1 VTARDYIETIAAE
14 FSRLRGRG
22 LLLSPA
28 DAGLALSWHA
38 AGVPLRDVQA
48 ELRRAGRLKPPAVR
62 GAAEVGLSHQIIAGS
77 IDSRRRAARPPAGN
91 PPAGLC
97 GELLRAARSPRLAA
111 RAAWEALAA
120 RPEELLASG
129 GEGYWT
135 EALAALRVVAGLDAE
150 ARREEKRSCVA

>member
-1 VTARDYIETIAAE
+1 
-14 FSRLRGRG
+14 
-22 LLLSPA
+22 
-28 DAGLALSWHA
+28 
-38 AGVPLRDVQA
+38 
-48 ELRRAGRLKPPAVR
+48 VR

-97 GELLRAARSPRLAA
+97 GELLARGAVPRLAA

-135 EALAALRVVAGLDAE
+135 EALAALRVVAVSMRGATRGEAVMRGLITTSD
-150 ARREEKRSCVA
+150 VLLHP